1 MKKGLPLILI
11 LCSISIFSLIG
22 CGLKNSTQKEQLQ
35 ENIDKYQFT
44 AITESKET
52 LNDDRQI
59 DTRIVYD
66 NETKMVYYYATGHYK
81 YNLTPY
87 MRNGHYTYFDLDDG
101 EIKEYT

>member
-1 MKKGLPLILI
+1 MKKVLPLALCLI
-11 LCSISIFSLIG
+11 LLFSLAG
-22 CGLKNSTQKEQLQ
+22 CGSIPTRKEQLQ
-35 ENIDKYQFT
+35 EDMDKYQFT
-44 AITESKET
+44 AITESKST

-66 NETKMVYYYATGHYK
+66 NETKMVYYYATGYYK

-101 EIKEYT
+101 EIKEYN